1 MTVKEEFL
9 KRTPKR
15 EIDKKVAAIIREAER
30 EIKIPSLA
38 IGGRRSLLDFYNR
51 QYTEL
56 RRSLSAQISMIAALS
71 LLAGVRVDGT
81 PAKVTKAERAAA
93 WQTVERSGYTGARVM
108 GVPMQRY
115 SADYIR
121 HNVQPALDRL
131 ADQYPY
137 DPDQLTEQEHRNSL
151 RNKAE
156 MEVRQQEHEDRLNS
170 LRANGTRLVLC
181 STHADCSER
190 CRPYQGR
197 VYSLDGTRGRTDDG
211 RDFVPLEEATQNPRD
226 RYVTKAGRVWQNG
239 LLSFNCRHFLVEYKS
254 GYHFP
259 KPDVKAERK
268 EYMITETQR
277 RLERNVRE
285 WRTRAVEA
293 KGVNPEEYKY
303 ARKKAIEWNERY
315 IEYSQKNNRAFY
327 PSRTKLI

>member
-1 MTVKEEFL
+1 MTVKEEFF

-15 EIDKKVAAIIREAER
+15 EIDKKIAAIIREAER
-30 EIKIPSLA
+30 EIRIPSLA
-38 IGGRRSLLDFYNR
+38 IDGRRSLLNFYNR
-51 QYTEL
+51 QYAEL
-56 RRSLSAQISMIAALS
+56 RRSLSAQIPMVTALS
-71 LLAGVRVDGT
+71 LLAGVRIDGT
-81 PAKVTKAERAAA
+81 PAKATKAERAAA
-93 WQTVERSGYTGARVM
+93 WQTVEQSGYTGARTM

-115 SADYIR
+115 SADYIKR
-121 HNVQPALDRL
+121 NVQPALDRL
-131 ADQYPY
+131 VEQYPY
-137 DPDQLTEQEHRNSL
+137 DPDQMTEQTHRNSL

-156 MEVRQQEHEDRLNS
+156 MAVRQQDHEDKLNAY
-170 LRANGTRLVLC
+170 RASGVRLVIC

-211 RDFVPLEEATQNPRD
+211 RSFVPLEEATQNPRD

-254 GYHFP
+254 GYRFP
-259 KPDVKAERK
+259 EPDAKAERK

-293 KGVNPEEYKY
+293 RGVNPEEYRY
-303 ARKKAIEWNERY
+303 ARKKAIEWNKRY
-315 IEYSQKNNRAFY
+315 IEYSQKNDRAFY